1 MLGLHDVKIN
11 FIFPLLPLPACCA
24 CTFSCL
30 FYTSSSPRRVASA
43 EVWRAFVYL
52 SLLRPAK
59 KGIQPQPLS
68 NMTWYQNIT
77 LLEILFGILFFG
89 LYLGYLYRV
98 WRVARFFRQ
107 RPYGI
112 WVKFLLRHLYA
123 GLLVVALLGPS
134 FGAMK
139 KEIRTIG
146 KDLYLAVDLSK
157 SMDATDV
164 QPSRLEKA
172 KHEIQRLISRF
183 NSDRIGLIVFSDEA
197 FVQSPLTYD
206 QNALQLYT
214 QTLRTSLVPNT
225 GTNYGPVLQLALNK
239 LGQNSKAEAAE
250 QKARV
255 LVLISDGEDFGGDA
269 EQLAGQLREQ
279 NIRVYTLG
287 IGTTDGSRIPVGR
300 GFKKDE
306 EGKTVITSLNPAPL
320 VQLAELTGGQYF
332 EVNNRVSEVSRLIS
346 AINTIEGE
354 LRESKT
360 IDVTANKYIYPL
372 ALALLFILLDVLLT
386 IKLIRI

>member
-1 MLGLHDVKIN
+1 
-11 FIFPLLPLPACCA
+11 
-24 CTFSCL
+24 
-30 FYTSSSPRRVASA
+30 
-43 EVWRAFVYL
+43 
-52 SLLRPAK
+52 
-59 KGIQPQPLS
+59 
-68 NMTWYQNIT
+68 MTWYQTIT

-89 LYLGYLYRV
+89 LYVGYLYRV

-107 RPYGI
+107 RPHGV

-123 GLLVVALLGPS
+123 ALLVVALLGPS

-146 KDLYLAVDLSK
+146 KDLYIAVDLSK

-172 KHEIQRLISRF
+172 RHEIQRLISRF

-214 QTLRTSLVPNT
+214 QALRTNLVPNA

-239 LGQNSKAEAAE
+239 LGQHSKPEATE

-255 LVLISDGEDFGGDA
+255 LVLISDGEDFGGDID
-269 EQLAGQLREQ
+269 QLARQLREQ

-300 GFKKDE
+300 GYKKDE

-346 AINTIEGE
+346 AINSIEDE
-354 LRESKT
+354 MRESRT

-372 ALALLFILLDVLLT
+372 ALALFFILLDVLLT